1 MIGAKHLTPAVA
13 VLLLAASV
21 AWSQPGADT
30 DSDTTTTTPQQQ
42 SPGADADNDD
52 AARDTTATQT
62 DRSPTDYRSSE
73 EISEDLSVSFPVD
86 I

>member
-1 MIGAKHLTPAVA
+1 MIGAKRLTPAIA

-21 AWSQPGADT
+21 AWSQSGADAE
-30 DSDTTTTTPQQQ
+30 SEATTTTQQQ
-42 SPGADADNDD
+42 SPGADADNGD
-52 AARDTTATQT
+52 AARDTTPTQT